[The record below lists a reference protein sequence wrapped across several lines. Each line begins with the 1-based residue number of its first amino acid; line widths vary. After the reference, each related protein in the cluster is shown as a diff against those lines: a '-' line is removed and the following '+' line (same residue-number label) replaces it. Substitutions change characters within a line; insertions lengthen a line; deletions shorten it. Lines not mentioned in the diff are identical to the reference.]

1 MTAATRISSCV
12 DCATP
17 IIGECLRCPS
27 CHEQHASRLVAPY
40 VPDASLAGA
49 ADDDAKAYIA
59 RDITALA
66 RWGVAIE
73 VIVIVVLALIL
84 LVRGCA

>member
-1 MTAATRISSCV
+1 
-12 DCATP
+12 
-17 IIGECLRCPS
+17 
-27 CHEQHASRLVAPY
+27 
-40 VPDASLAGA
+40 LAGA